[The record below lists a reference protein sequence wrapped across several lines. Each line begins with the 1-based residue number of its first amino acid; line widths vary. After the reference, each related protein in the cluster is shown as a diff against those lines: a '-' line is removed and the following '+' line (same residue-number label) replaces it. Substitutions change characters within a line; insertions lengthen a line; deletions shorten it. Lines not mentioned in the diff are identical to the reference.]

1 MFFEKWMTKALGVI
15 TALLAVLGF
24 VKLSNKNAADARENE
39 VNLNSVNDTLKNIKV
54 KQDVQDEV
62 SSGPDDDAVKRL
74 LDQPHK

>member
-1 MFFEKWMTKALGVI
+1 MFFEKWMAKALGII

-39 VNLNSVNDTLKNIKV
+39 VNLDSVNDTLKNIKV

-74 LDQPHK
+74 LD

>member
-1 MFFEKWMTKALGVI
+1 MFFEKWIAKALGII
-15 TALLAVLGF
+15 TALLAVFGF

-39 VNLNSVNDTLKNIKV
+39 VNLDSVNDTLKNIKV

-74 LDQPHK
+74 LD

>member
-62 SSGPDDDAVKRL
+62 NSGSNDDAVKRL
-74 LDQPHK
+74 LD